1 MPTIL
6 YGFFSQ
12 IPLATAP
19 PRSPLQNSNAVLI
32 FFVRSRSDL
41 HYPVWPTKLRFEF
54 TFVSC
59 PQSTRSHTRPLQ
71 FDLPDRSICH
81 ACQFGFPDR
90 FHVGIISDF
99 QSKKEGVE
107 AVRQRIIER
116 RKSQSREPHYFQRE
130 TQVPHKIMCNSQ
142 IDEGSRT
149 FRILHKTENE
159 SFRDAEIE
167 ADQRKFIQL
176 SCAVRKFRQ
185 VTSVLENRQKIL
197 TKIEMRA
204 RQNPRLRFRSQDG
217 NYTFNCAWPY
227 RQQRT
232 HG

>member
-1 MPTIL
+1 MQRISDNFYLLLLEPLRNKWIRKVMQFVIEMSRETDSWL
-6 YGFFSQ
+6 FFGFFSDFQ
-12 IPLATAP
+12 IIRCVQTNLYATFKRFLNGFHARLKRNRSRCAPRSWEVRQLSKPVLFDSENARVRIVDRHADHPLWFILSDPTAP

-71 FDLPDRSICH
+71 FGLPDRSICH

-116 RKSQSREPHYFQRE
+116 RKS
-130 TQVPHKIMCNSQ
+130 
-142 IDEGSRT
+142 
-149 FRILHKTENE
+149 
-159 SFRDAEIE
+159 
-167 ADQRKFIQL
+167 
-176 SCAVRKFRQ
+176 
-185 VTSVLENRQKIL
+185 
-197 TKIEMRA
+197 
-204 RQNPRLRFRSQDG
+204 
-217 NYTFNCAWPY
+217 
-227 RQQRT
+227 
-232 HG
+232 